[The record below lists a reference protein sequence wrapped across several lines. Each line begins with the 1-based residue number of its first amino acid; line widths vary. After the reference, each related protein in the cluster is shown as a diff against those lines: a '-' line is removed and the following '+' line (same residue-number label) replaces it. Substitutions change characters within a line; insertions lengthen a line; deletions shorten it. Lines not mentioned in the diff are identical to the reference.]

1 MNRRVKSH
9 SDKGCP
15 PPFASSQSLDD
26 ATLEAEGMKSKR
38 KWKKIPLFTL
48 ISWAIT
54 LYLLFSMI
62 SISLSQI
69 FIFLSFLC
77 WITILIRERQKPLF
91 PSFFWPLLLYSVLS
105 LISSFLSVDPQIS
118 LKDSRE
124 LLLFLIVPIIYLG
137 IQEEKTVFKTHR
149 ALLFSGWIS
158 LLYSLF
164 YFLFRSYPGE
174 RITGFMGHYM
184 TQAGLLLLF
193 STAAA
198 SMLLF
203 SKDKWRYLWGIGY
216 LFSLG
221 ALALTL
227 TRSAWLGII
236 IASCVILFLYKPKT
250 LIVVPLAVG
259 LFFLASPPH
268 IKQRALST
276 FNLKSP
282 SNRYRIEYIR
292 TGITI
297 IKDQPLFGTGPDTV
311 DLVFKDPRFDL
322 SDEARQ
328 NVHLHNNFIQIA
340 AERGIPTLLSW
351 LAFLVWAMVAQAKLL
366 RKKEPSL
373 YPLAAAAL
381 AAIFGLVVA
390 GLFEYNFGDS
400 EITTLFLYM
409 MTIPFALL
417 RIKNMKRSKG

>member
-1 MNRRVKSH
+1 MNQRVKRH
-9 SDKGCP
+9 SDRGSSP
-15 PPFASSQSLDD
+15 PLASSQSLDD
-26 ATLEAEGMKSKR
+26 STLEAEGMKSKR
-38 KWKKIPLFTL
+38 KWEKIPLFTL
-48 ISWAIT
+48 ISWAIA

-77 WITILIRERQKPLF
+77 WIAILIREKQKPLF

-137 IQEEKTVFKTHR
+137 IQEEKTVYKTHR
-149 ALLFSGWIS
+149 ALLASGWIS

-203 SKDKWRYLWGIGY
+203 SKDKWRYLWGTGY
-216 LFSLG
+216 VFSLG

-250 LIVVPLAVG
+250 LIMVPVAVG
-259 LFFLASPPH
+259 LFFLASPRH

-276 FNLKSP
+276 FNLKAP
-282 SNRYRIEYIR
+282 SNRYRIEYIK
-292 TGITI
+292 TGLTI

-340 AERGIPTLLSW
+340 AERGILTFLSW
-351 LAFLVWAMVAQAKLL
+351 LAFLVWAIVAQAKLL

-381 AAIFGLVVA
+381 AAIFGLAVA

-409 MTIPFALL
+409 MTIPFALQ
-417 RIKNMKRSKG
+417 RIKKKKRSKG

>member
-1 MNRRVKSH
+1 MKERVKRHFDRGS
-9 SDKGCP
+9 S
-15 PPFASSQSLDD
+15 PPFASSQKRGDSLI
-26 ATLEAEGMKSKR
+26 EARGMNAKR
-38 KWKKIPLFTL
+38 IWKKISLFTL
-48 ISWAIT
+48 ISWTIA

-62 SISLSQI
+62 SISMSQI
-69 FIFLSFLC
+69 FIFLSLLC
-77 WITILIRERQKPLF
+77 WIAILIRERQKPLF
-91 PSFFWPLLLYSVLS
+91 PSFFWPLLLYSALS

-137 IQEEKTVFKTHR
+137 IREEKTIFKTHR
-149 ALLFSGWIS
+149 ALLASGWIS

-164 YFLFRSYPGE
+164 YFLFQSHPGE

-193 STAAA
+193 SITAA

-216 LFSLG
+216 VFSLG

-236 IASCVILFLYKPKT
+236 IATCVILLLYKPKT
-250 LIVVPLAVG
+250 LIIVPVAAG

-276 FNLKSP
+276 FSLKAP
-282 SNRYRIEYIR
+282 SNRFRIEYIK

-322 SDEARQ
+322 SEEARQ
-328 NVHLHNNFIQIA
+328 NVHLHNNIIQIA

-366 RKKEPSL
+366 RKKEVSL

-381 AAIFGLVVA
+381 AAILGLVVA

-409 MTIPFALL
+409 MTIPFALQ
-417 RIKNMKRSKG
+417 RIKKKRSEG

>member
-1 MNRRVKSH
+1 MNRRVKRHPDRGS
-9 SDKGCP
+9 SP
-15 PPFASSQSLDD
+15 PLASSQSLDD
-26 ATLEAEGMKSKR
+26 ATLEEEGMKSKR
-38 KWKKIPLFTL
+38 KWKKITLFTL
-48 ISWAIT
+48 ISWAIAF
-54 LYLLFSMI
+54 YLLFSMI

-77 WITILIRERQKPLF
+77 WIAILIRERQKPLF

-105 LISSFLSVDPQIS
+105 LISSFLSVNPQIS

-137 IQEEKTVFKTHR
+137 IQEEKTVSKIHR
-149 ALLFSGWIS
+149 ALLASGWIS

-198 SMLLF
+198 SMFLF
-203 SKDKWRYLWGIGY
+203 SKDKWRYLWGTGY
-216 LFSLG
+216 VFSLG

-250 LIVVPLAVG
+250 LIVVPVAVG
-259 LFFLASPPH
+259 LFFLVSPRH

-276 FNLKSP
+276 FNLKDP
-282 SNRYRIEYIR
+282 SNRYRIEYIK
-292 TGITI
+292 TGLTI

-311 DLVFKDPRFDL
+311 DLVFKDPRFEL

-351 LAFLVWAMVAQAKLL
+351 LAFLVWAMVAQVKLL

-381 AAIFGLVVA
+381 AAIFGLAVA

-409 MTIPFALL
+409 MTIPFALQ